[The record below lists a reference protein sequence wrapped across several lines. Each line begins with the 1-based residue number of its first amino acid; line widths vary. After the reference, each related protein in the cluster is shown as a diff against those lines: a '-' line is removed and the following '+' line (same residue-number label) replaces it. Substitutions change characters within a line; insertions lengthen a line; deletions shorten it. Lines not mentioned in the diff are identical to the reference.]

1 MEIGTFINGGTNLP
15 LKRHENGLVIPDAS
29 LAEMH
34 RDMQQITKDNLEH
47 AVLAEEIGLD
57 RVVNTEHHFYPT
69 GAEYSPSP
77 LMEQMAMAAKTDDIK
92 LLQVANILS
101 WHDPVRLAE
110 QTSMLDIISDGRI
123 QVGIGRGYAS
133 RENEQLGQYWGGT
146 IQDEEQNRTSFE
158 EKFEVLRKAW
168 TEDLFSHHG
177 EFHSVPPTYTKWH
190 HAQDKTY
197 AESDQFGHDADEY
210 INWVEGEKDWDSAD
224 WTEYEENMVK
234 EGDSTLNSQAVFPQP
249 LQDPHPP
256 MWQPVTSPRS
266 VTFAA
271 KNAINGYMT
280 TGTPE
285 MVNKIVDLY
294 YQVAEEEG
302 WPDHRPEYDGEPFDY
317 GWDEERQRGVAI
329 RRFYFNTDH
338 SDEETYENW
347 NMGIAHRWSFYGTL
361 GHIAAICD
369 EGEDYEESPFELLGK
384 IDGDFLADK
393 AVAYVGS
400 SEEIIEQIAA
410 DREALGWDNMALELS
425 FEVPGITFED
435 TKDQLEG
442 FGEDVL
448 PYLREEF

>member
-1 MEIGTFINGGTNLP
+1 
-15 LKRHENGLVIPDAS
+15 
-29 LAEMH
+29 
-34 RDMQQITKDNLEH
+34 MQKVTRDNLKH

-57 RVVNTEHHFYPT
+57 RVVNTEHHFYIS

-92 LLQVANILS
+92 LIQVANILS

-110 QTSMLDIISDGRI
+110 QTSMLDIISDGRM

-158 EKFEVLRKAW
+158 EKVDTLRGAW
-168 TEDLFSHHG
+168 TDDLFSHHG

-190 HAQDKTY
+190 HVQDKTY
-197 AESDQFGHDADEY
+197 AETDHFEHEADEY
-210 INWVEGEKDWDSAD
+210 INWVGGEDEWASGDWTNYDENIVMEGE
-224 WTEYEENMVK
+224 
-234 EGDSTLNSQAVFPQP
+234 STLNSQAVFPQP
-249 LQDPHPP
+249 LQDPHPQ

-266 VTFAA
+266 VSFAA

-280 TGTPE
+280 TGTPDVVRE
-285 MVNKIVDLY
+285 IVDMY
-294 YQVAEEEG
+294 YEAAEEAG

-338 SDEETYENW
+338 ADEETYENW
-347 NMGIAHRWSFYGTL
+347 NTGIAHRWCFYGTL
-361 GHIAAICD
+361 GHIAAIAKQ
-369 EGEDYEESPFELLGK
+369 GEDYEESPFELLGE
-384 IDGDFLADK
+384 IDGEFLDEK
-393 AVAYVGS
+393 EVAYVGS

-410 DREALGWDNMALELS
+410 DREALGWDDMALELS